1 MFQIITRRRN
11 VIVETVHPLI
21 LCASPIPDAS
31 CRFSEVSS
39 FSSCLECFFEDSF
52 SEDFHFMLDLTN
64 EDICLIK
71 LTMSFNRSACM
82 NWRNCF
88 VVEQHGCSHISWSGS
103 RCKSWICESGFWIC
117 FTTNGKGCQNLQG
130 MWNEPVLIQYK
141 TQGLQIYFYLKRS
154 VKFCKTFRPS
164 HQEPPTAMW
173 RTYVREQM
181 HAREKW
187 ITSINLSLMV
197 LNWCK

>member
-64 EDICLIK
+64 EDICLIE
-71 LTMSFNRSACM
+71 LTMSFNPSACM

-88 VVEQHGCSHISWSGS
+88 VVEQHGCSLLVEVEVDV
-103 RCKSWICESGFWIC
+103 KVESVNPDFGYALPR
-117 FTTNGKGCQNLQG
+117 TGKDAKTYRACG
-130 MWNEPVLIQYK
+130 MSQ
-141 TQGLQIYFYLKRS
+141 
-154 VKFCKTFRPS
+154 C
-164 HQEPPTAMW
+164 
-173 RTYVREQM
+173 
-181 HAREKW
+181 
-187 ITSINLSLMV
+187 
-197 LNWCK
+197 